1 MSHLHTNDIDVAAI
15 ISPAATQANSDDAT
29 TSLLQ
34 PCSIAGCHTMCSGR
48 PAICDECLD
57 VLAGDVPMK
66 ATKPSSVKHYTWS
79 GDGVPVCV
87 DEADAEAAEAQAE
100 AVELGIV
107 RAPMRLRAEI
117 FGVAVTAAEQSS
129 DATPRSTADV
139 DTTKLC
145 ATCVS
150 ETNYR
155 CGCGK
160 MCCRDCVDES
170 GRCPGCDGV
179 EAV

>member
-1 MSHLHTNDIDVAAI
+1 MHINDIDVAAI
-15 ISPAATQANSDDAT
+15 ISPAATQASPDAA

-48 PAICDECLD
+48 PAICNDCLD
-57 VLAGDVPMK
+57 VLAGDVPM
-66 ATKPSSVKHYTWS
+66 KPSSVKHYTWS
-79 GDGVPVCV
+79 GDSMPVCV
-87 DEADAEAAEAQAE
+87 DEADVEAAEAQAE

-117 FGVAVTAAEQSS
+117 FGVAVAAAEQSS
-129 DATPRSTADV
+129 DATPVGVADV

-145 ATCVS
+145 ATCVG

-170 GRCPGCDGV
+170 GRCPGCDGE

>member
-1 MSHLHTNDIDVAAI
+1 VTHLHTHDIDVAAI
-15 ISPAATQANSDDAT
+15 ISPASNQDAAA
-29 TSLLQ
+29 LQ
-34 PCSIAGCHTMCSGR
+34 PCAISGCHTICSGR
-48 PAICDECLD
+48 PAICDDCLD
-57 VLAGDVPMK
+57 VLAGTVPMK

-79 GDGVPVCV
+79 GDSVPVCV
-87 DEADAEAAEAQAE
+87 DEADAEAQADMAE

-117 FGVAVTAAEQSS
+117 FGVAVAAAEQSS
-129 DATPRSTADV
+129 DATPRSAADV

-145 ATCVS
+145 ATCVG

-170 GRCPGCDGV
+170 GRCPGCDGM
-179 EAV
+179 EAM

>member
-1 MSHLHTNDIDVAAI
+1 MHTLHTNDVDVAAI
-15 ISPAATQANSDDAT
+15 ISPASNQTSDTAT
-29 TSLLQ
+29 TMLQ
-34 PCSIAGCHTMCSGR
+34 PCSIAGCHTMCSGC
-48 PAICDECLD
+48 PAICDDCLD

-79 GDGVPVCV
+79 GDSVPVAV
-87 DEADAEAAEAQAE
+87 DEADAEAIELQAE

-129 DATPRSTADV
+129 DATPVSAAEV

-145 ATCVS
+145 ATCVAV
-150 ETNYR
+150 TGYR

-160 MCCRDCVDES
+160 MCCRDCVDEE
-170 GRCPGCDGV
+170 GRCPGCDGE
-179 EAV
+179 EA

>member
-1 MSHLHTNDIDVAAI
+1 MHTLHTNDIDVAAI
-15 ISPAATQANSDDAT
+15 VSPTTTSPDDAT

-48 PAICDECLD
+48 PAICDDCLD

-66 ATKPSSVKHYTWS
+66 ATKPSSVKHGLVNGNRDTVAAP
-79 GDGVPVCV
+79 GV
-87 DEADAEAAEAQAE
+87 DAEAIELQAE

-117 FGVAVTAAEQSS
+117 FGVAVAAAERSS
-129 DATPRSTADV
+129 EATPVSVADV
-139 DTTKLC
+139 DTTKVC
-145 ATCVS
+145 ATCVGL
-150 ETNYR
+150 TAYR

-160 MCCRDCVDES
+160 MCCRDCVDEE
-170 GRCPGCDGV
+170 GRCPGCDGE
-179 EAV
+179 EA